1 MLIIEHGKAFLRC
14 HYGAGEPRAGG
25 LLYLP
30 KWWEFRRGSLIVPKR
45 YASREV
51 KLVGEIDVEHGSER
65 DDERGFDRAIERAS
79 GMRDGGWIYRKWGRT
94 AGRSDRPAV
103 TNLRPILISILSVR
117 HMDTHVRVQWCE
129 STPLWHTHIDTRAPR
144 SSLLDAHAWSPSLPL
159 SLVCPRLSPLL
170 SPLICAYVGTLL
182 PRDIRHRKSRCVARW
197 AGHPKSFTP
206 IWTGGTIYS
215 RHDNW
220 PIKTG
225 RERSSYL
232 PSDNYTVS
240 SRRFDHV
247 STRPGVGGGD
257 EWRWERVRE
266 GRRENRLGVGVGSLH
281 GCRRKGSSGGP
292 KGGGWNRL
300 FRSRGFGFY
309 GVVLLVFPP
318 SSALSPP
325 PPSPRL
331 VAIPGAA
338 TRLSTRSLAYYPPS
352 RKSMR
357 TARPF
362 LNLVTHDWN
371 TPWCHV

>member
-1 MLIIEHGKAFLRC
+1 MKTLLLLILFMLIIEHGKAFLRC

-30 KWWEFRRGSLIVPKR
+30 KWWGFRRGSLIVPKR

-51 KLVGEIDVEHGSER
+51 KLVGEIDVEHRGER

-79 GMRDGGWIYRKWGRT
+79 GMRDGRKGRGMDLSKVG
-94 AGRSDRPAV
+94 ARGREIGQTSRDQFAPDSDLDSTRPTHGYTRTSTVVREYAV
-103 TNLRPILISILSVR
+103 VAYTHRHASPSIFSSRCPCMAFLS
-117 HMDTHVRVQWCE
+117 
-129 STPLWHTHIDTRAPR
+129 P
-144 SSLLDAHAWSPSLPL
+144 SPSL
-159 SLVCPRLSPLL
+159 SFAHVCFLFPP
-170 SPLICAYVGTLL
+170 PLIRAYVGTLL

-266 GRRENRLGVGVGSLH
+266 GRRENRSGVGVGSLH
-281 GCRRKGSSGGP
+281 GCERKGSSGGP

-318 SSALSPP
+318 SSALSLFLPP
-325 PPSPRL
+325 LFRSNPRR
-331 VAIPGAA
+331 GHAA
-338 TRLSTRSLAYYPPS
+338 LYSFSRLLSSFT
-352 RKSMR
+352 
-357 TARPF
+357 
-362 LNLVTHDWN
+362 
-371 TPWCHV
+371 